1 MAIPLNLREAT
12 AEQMQDFLN
21 SFDIVFSDCDGELSY
36 LFIYLFITIYH
47 YCLRLFIHFYV
58 KRMYKKVYIT
68 YDMQKDTKYEIQRVN
83 V

>member
-21 SFDIVFSDCDGELSY
+21 SFDIVFCDCDGELSY
-36 LFIYLFITIYH
+36 LFIYL
-47 YCLRLFIHFYV
+47 LLFIITAYG
-58 KRMYKKVYIT
+58 YLYIIFLRK
-68 YDMQKDTKYEIQRVN
+68 MNVQKSLYN

>member
-1 MAIPLNLREAT
+1 MAIPLNLKEAT

-36 LFIYLFITIYH
+36 LFIYL
-47 YCLRLFIHFYV
+47 LLFIITAYG
-58 KRMYKKVYIT
+58 YLYILRKT
-68 YDMQKDTKYEIQRVN
+68 NVQKSLYN